1 MAEVP
6 FAGAF
11 AAIGRVTSPIA
22 HRLGRRG
29 MLVVRYV
36 AIVLVALFAFTLA
49 LQATF
54 PYDRVKDK
62 VIESLAAQYDVTI
75 GGVERGWKP
84 GRVYFKAVSLRTRV
98 TKPEE
103 TATTIFVDKLE
114 VDLGLLSLIGMNISV
129 DLEAKIGAG
138 QIKGNITLPK
148 LGKAGVKVDIKGTD
162 LPGASLPLRSA
173 LGLPMTGKLDFAV
186 DLDLPVSKNKMG
198 RTSTDWTKVDG
209 SIDLSCPSGCTLGDG
224 HTKLKPLL
232 KNRTNQVMVG
242 DGIDFGE
249 VHIST
254 LDVHAVFTPAVG
266 DAEAHSSS
274 YKPGK
279 FEVKKFNLTSPD
291 GELHVD
297 YMMTMAPS
305 LDDSVVAGC
314 LRFKASDNLLKKEET
329 KKTYAAIST
338 TGAELRSDGLFHIK
352 LSDRFKD
359 MKRLNLECGP
369 NAAGSKVG
377 NGEDFTPH
385 VGAPPHISTVPLPE
399 PKTASPPP
407 PMPEPS
413 APPPPPPPANTANP
427 TTGAMTPAVP
437 PGAANAP
444 GGSASPDRGPDR
456 GIERGNERGSGSAPP
471 PPNEGAAAGGGVAPG
486 SAEPREMPPADRRTP

>member
-1 MAEVP
+1 MAQVP

-11 AAIGRVTSPIA
+11 AAIGRVTSPITQ
-22 HRLGRRG
+22 RLGRRG
-29 MLVVRYV
+29 TLVVRYV
-36 AIVLVALFAFTLA
+36 AIVVVALFAFTLA

-54 PYDRVKDK
+54 PYDRMKDK
-62 VIESLAAQYDVTI
+62 LIESMSGQYDVTI

-84 GRVYFKAVSLRTRV
+84 GRVYFKAVSLRTRA
-98 TKPEE
+98 TIPGE
-103 TATTIFVDKLE
+103 TPTTFFIDKLE

-129 DLEAKIGAG
+129 DLDAKIGAG
-138 QIKGNITLPK
+138 RIKGNITLPK
-148 LGKAGVKVDIKGTD
+148 FGKAGVKLDIAGTD

-186 DLDLPVSKNKMG
+186 DLDLPVAKNKMG
-198 RTSTDWTKVDG
+198 RTATDWTKADG
-209 SIDLSCPSGCTLGDG
+209 TIDLSCPTGCTLGDG

-254 LDVHAVFTPAVG
+254 LDVHAVFTAAVG
-266 DAEAHSSS
+266 DADAHSSS

-279 FEVKKFNLTSPD
+279 FEVKRFNITSPD

-297 YMMTMAPS
+297 YQMTMAS
-305 LDDSVVAGC
+305 TLDDSVVAGC

-352 LSDRFKD
+352 L
-359 MKRLNLECGP
+359 
-369 NAAGSKVG
+369 
-377 NGEDFTPH
+377 
-385 VGAPPHISTVPLPE
+385 
-399 PKTASPPP
+399 
-407 PMPEPS
+407 
-413 APPPPPPPANTANP
+413 
-427 TTGAMTPAVP
+427 
-437 PGAANAP
+437 
-444 GGSASPDRGPDR
+444 
-456 GIERGNERGSGSAPP
+456 
-471 PPNEGAAAGGGVAPG
+471 
-486 SAEPREMPPADRRTP
+486 